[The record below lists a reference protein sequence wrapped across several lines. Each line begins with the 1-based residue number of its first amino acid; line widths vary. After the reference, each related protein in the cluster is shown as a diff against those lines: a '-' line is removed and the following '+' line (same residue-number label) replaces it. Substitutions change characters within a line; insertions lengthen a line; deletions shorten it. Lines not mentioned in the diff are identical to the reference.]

1 MARERKKA
9 AKKPPVISSTRTGDR
24 ESSATPKVI
33 AGSAQDPFY
42 HSTGVTKKVTLPDG
56 RVIDALD
63 VGSTKP
69 PSALEVGLVSPASG
83 LVITGT
89 ERNMAK
95 EREAMNIGY
104 TKEYIESRGGINSMG
119 YFNDTPLSGQLNAAE
134 YRSVTKPDG
143 TIDTPGMAR
152 ILQQK
157 AYDEAIAKGGNPE
170 LVIKKLQSEWGDLFG
185 LNTPAT
191 GGGEVVTDISG
202 VFGTGTGTGTGM
214 GGTSGTGTVSGAL
227 GTTGAGLFDTGRT
240 LAKDTFKR
248 TLALVF
254 GEAEAAKPWTDEL
267 YNVVSKSYRSG
278 STVEESFNLALL
290 EARNNPNLKS
300 FADRFKGIY
309 ALQDMKQAGKPVII
323 PTIAEYV
330 ESQAKMSDIFTQAG
344 LPELATESFTT
355 DLISKGQSVSAVA
368 DNIAKVYNRIDSA
381 PQAIKD
387 TLSRYFP
394 TVDRPTLARTLL
406 LGEKGT
412 KQLIDDLA
420 KFEVLAAA
428 EQQGIAAT
436 GARPI
441 TGGVTEE
448 RAAEY
453 ARMGQDY
460 GSLMPKFAAVRAV
473 TPEVAKLSGISRRAD
488 IGQIGVEQALIS
500 GLAQPMEEIQR
511 LGEEE
516 IGRFSGRAGRAD
528 IGLASQ
534 RRANRAF

>member
-1 MARERKKA
+1 
-9 AKKPPVISSTRTGDR
+9 
-24 ESSATPKVI
+24 
-33 AGSAQDPFY
+33 
-42 HSTGVTKKVTLPDG
+42 
-56 RVIDALD
+56 
-63 VGSTKP
+63 
-69 PSALEVGLVSPASG
+69 
-83 LVITGT
+83 
-89 ERNMAK
+89 
-95 EREAMNIGY
+95 
-104 TKEYIESRGGINSMG
+104 
-119 YFNDTPLSGQLNAAE
+119 
-134 YRSVTKPDG
+134 
-143 TIDTPGMAR
+143 
-152 ILQQK
+152 
-157 AYDEAIAKGGNPE
+157 
-170 LVIKKLQSEWGDLFG
+170 
-185 LNTPAT
+185 
-191 GGGEVVTDISG
+191 
-202 VFGTGTGTGTGM
+202 M

-355 DLISKGQSVSAVA
+355 DLISKGQSVSSVA

-420 KFEVLAAA
+420 KFEILAAA

-436 GARPI
+436 GANPI
-441 TGGVTEE
+441 AGGVTEE

-453 ARMGQDY
+453 ARGGQTY
-460 GSLMPKFAAVRAV
+460 GSLMPKFAATRAV